1 MSYTSDKK
9 RLKEIIKGQK
19 TRWFF
24 ESYLAPLCMWGS
36 SPRYIQHPKDVYRL
50 DRFICAISRFGSKI
64 NISELERYLI
74 EDLAWSIKNAKCVRH
89 RIEIGLAILKANKN
103 FPW

>member
-36 SPRYIQHPKDVYRL
+36 SPR
-50 DRFICAISRFGSKI
+50 
-64 NISELERYLI
+64 
-74 EDLAWSIKNAKCVRH
+74 
-89 RIEIGLAILKANKN
+89 
-103 FPW
+103 